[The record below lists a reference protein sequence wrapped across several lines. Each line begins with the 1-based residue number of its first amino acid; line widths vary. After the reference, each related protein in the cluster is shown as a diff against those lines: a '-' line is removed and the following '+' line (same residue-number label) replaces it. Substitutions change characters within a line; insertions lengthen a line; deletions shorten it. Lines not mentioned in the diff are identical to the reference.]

1 MKTLKRNFKLLVSLT
16 LMLAISACSSPLF
29 RPNNLAQVEDIDV
42 ISKLAKQLL
51 DTDFSAFDHN
61 KKLAVTSA
69 LFIEDLGPYPEKSSS
84 YSSISH
90 HLQEGLITEL
100 SRRGVNVVE
109 IRLSKSIKVQ
119 DNYEQVLTRKIQEL
133 QGSVLLDYYLTGTLS
148 PRPTGVQ
155 ANLRVIDIQSQQVLA
170 SAGGFIP
177 VEYFG
182 PRETIEM
189 RDGMLYR
196 SATK

>member
-1 MKTLKRNFKLLVSLT
+1 MNTLKHNFRWLLT
-16 LMLAISACSSPLF
+16 LPLIMAISACSSPLF
-29 RPNNLAQVEDIDV
+29 KPKNLAEAERVDV
-42 ISKLAKQLL
+42 IQSLADQLL
-51 DTDFSAFDHN
+51 DKDFTGFDHS
-61 KKLAVTSA
+61 KKLAVTSV
-69 LFIEDLGPYPEKSSS
+69 LFVEDLGPYPQKSSP

-100 SRRGVNVVE
+100 SRNGVNIVE

-119 DNYEQVLTRKIQEL
+119 DSYEQVLTRKLQEL

-177 VEYFG
+177 VDYFG

-189 RDGMLYR
+189 KDGMLYR
-196 SATK
+196 NATK